1 MAGVLATLK
10 RFYTEDGAA
19 IKHICWL
26 VLSFIGAMISMPGTN
41 GTTPDLDTMYSTNFI
56 SMIFGLI
63 LTIYS
68 LGYNSIIMH
77 NRFEEE
83 GKNVG
88 LNIMPEFDILPFK
101 IFGRAFILAIVWMI
115 YSLLLGILW
124 LIPILGWIVY
134 LIIAPFIAFIQ
145 VAYSK
150 EFITDGLYNFAI
162 LAKFMR
168 LFWFEAVKWWFKLF
182 ICSLVI
188 ILLFVLIISRFFGL
202 EGLMNNPMI
211 IILILALAQY
221 IFIVLGFVNA
231 YGMADIYAKKWDDSS
246 Y

>member
-83 GKNVG
+83 GKNAWLCTVPEVVSAYDEDPACG
-88 LNIMPEFDILPFK
+88 FNFTLNGYQNLF
-101 IFGRAFILAIVWMI
+101 
-115 YSLLLGILW
+115 
-124 LIPILGWIVY
+124 Y
-134 LIIAPFIAFIQ
+134 LH
-145 VAYSK
+145 K
-150 EFITDGLYNFAI
+150 
-162 LAKFMR
+162 
-168 LFWFEAVKWWFKLF
+168 
-182 ICSLVI
+182 
-188 ILLFVLIISRFFGL
+188 
-202 EGLMNNPMI
+202 
-211 IILILALAQY
+211 
-221 IFIVLGFVNA
+221 
-231 YGMADIYAKKWDDSS
+231 DSTI
-246 Y
+246 